1 MTSAAIISMDFLMLR
16 LLCSEENQQ
25 LARAPIRNEH
35 DIANTDF
42 LPLPNP
48 KH

>member
-1 MTSAAIISMDFLMLR
+1 MEFLVLR

-25 LARAPIRNEH
+25 LARALIRNEH